1 MSDMVLFDA
10 PSLVDPH
17 LFGRLDRVPA
27 VCWRVSDH
35 GRRGREVCVH
45 VRPGVNMARDVGGVA
60 AAVAK
65 SCSAMKRP
73 DVNRLTSPENGHA
86 GGTRPAC

>member
-10 PSLVDPH
+10 PLLVDPH
-17 LFGRLDRVPA
+17 LFGQLDRVPA
-27 VCWRVSDH
+27 VCWRLSDH

-60 AAVAK
+60 AGLRCRARTDPTAAVCRHTAPLL
-65 SCSAMKRP
+65 R
-73 DVNRLTSPENGHA
+73 
-86 GGTRPAC
+86 